1 MKALK
6 LINESKN
13 HMNDKELLLEAIDNY
28 TQYTLAQRTVLKTLV
43 SISINNIVKTNAEE
57 LSKISGI
64 TKATIYSSLK
74 LFLKEGIIEK
84 IEGPNRGIG
93 IIKLISSQLD
103 EIQKIFLKKIELL
116 KK

>member
-28 TQYTLAQRTVLKTLV
+28 SLFTQAQRVLLKVLVNINIDNTVTTSV
-43 SISINNIVKTNAEE
+43 EE
-57 LSKISGI
+57 LSKLAES
-64 TKATIYSSLK
+64 TKTTIYKSLN
-74 LFLKEGIIEK
+74 LLEEVGAIEK
-84 IEGPNRGIG
+84 IKGPNKGIG
-93 IIKLISSQLD
+93 IIKLKINKLN
-103 EIQKIFLKKIELL
+103 EIQEIYVKKYNLV